1 MNIYSRALRHINIE
15 DVKQKHQQKLVEQ
28 KLQEQKEK
36 QEKEFI
42 SSLMVEK
49 KYDWRKEL
57 EKIEEVSVDK
67 FVNYEYDW
75 REKLLDD
82 KKKYFEE
89 GMTSAETF
97 FKSLEATGDVEYP
110 ILETDIQISGKDLY
124 LYYDTRVYDTLVVD
138 VRVDPG
144 IIILLTTKPLASFTD
159 SDVLAQIDTSGTY
172 SFSVPQ
178 SQNFFYN
185 FLKGYDPEIVDDAS
199 GLAAIDDVRAKRT
212 RPLNVFVSL
221 DSPEAAAFIRTD
233 PIMANLSPKE
243 RLKKLKEMLEASDE
257 YVLKMLGADFPG
269 TGAVPPGETGDTPGV
284 QMVNYQGKPI
294 TDPDDYWR
302 NVTQVSPETFQQI
315 YQQKVASGEITPS
328 TTGVPWTQQQ
338 SSTTSSSSSQSS
350 TDQKPGSMYIQ
361 VGDKVIKKEYP
372 GTQSQPSDTSDT
384 SGRADPMA
392 IMQALNIPFTDAV
405 AAANR
410 ANERAQQKYQQDLSA
425 YEKALADDKQKAD
438 ELSKAV
444 AAARA
449 EYLKQGQ
456 TPAQRQQAYDKLQ
469 AAIKAGTDH
478 ALSTLRNPITP
489 PVSPESEPQQ
499 KLTPEQLANIEAS
512 MKQLQLDNEKIKAD
526 ANRRNWELAAEIGM
540 NALTVA
546 TLFNP
551 IPGDEA
557 VVIGARTASQTAR
570 MARNFARQNP
580 GKYNPFLSDKANQL
594 ARKQGVG
601 TNVKGQN
608 PAFRNPKSSGSNSGR
623 INNTS
628 LLDSYEPEGEVI
640 SEKRKLKSPQEI
652 LNKIPGYYDGKPAPL
667 GFPIEP
673 PPEMKNGMHPDLV
686 DGKKVAD
693 RFNRLDPES
702 AKAMPPT
709 GNPHIDKKVRAS
721 AKKPK

>member
-15 DVKQKHQQKLVEQ
+15 DVKQKHQQNLVEQ

-42 SSLMVEK
+42 ASLMVEK

-97 FKSLEATGDVEYP
+97 FKSLEATGDVEYD
-110 ILETDIQISGKDLY
+110 ISETDIQQSGSDLY

-138 VRVDPG
+138 ARVGPG
-144 IIILLTTKPLASFTD
+144 ITIILTTKSLASFTD
-159 SDVLAQIDTSGTY
+159 SDILAFIETSGTY

-178 SQNFFYN
+178 SQNFFFN
-185 FLKGYDPEIVDDAS
+185 FLKGYDPEADPS
-199 GLAAIDDVRAKRT
+199 GLAAIDAVRAKRT

-257 YVLKMLGADFPG
+257 YVLKMLGVGFPG
-269 TGAVPPGETGDTPGV
+269 TGAVPPGEAGDTPGV

-338 SSTTSSSSSQSS
+338 SSTTSSSSQSS

-372 GTQSQPSDTSDT
+372 GNQSQPSDTSDTSDT

-392 IMQALNIPFTDAV
+392 IMQALNISFTDAV
-405 AAANR
+405 DAANR

-425 YEKALADDKQKAD
+425 YEKRLADHKQKAD

-449 EYLKQGQ
+449 EYLKRGQ
-456 TPAQRQQAYDKLQ
+456 SSAQRQQALAKLQ

-478 ALSTLRNPITP
+478 ANSTLRNPITP
-489 PVSPESEPQQ
+489 PVSPASEPQQ

-540 NALTVA
+540 NALTAA
-546 TLFNP
+546 TLLNP

-608 PAFRNPKSSGSNSGR
+608 PAFRKPLKN
-623 INNTS
+623 
-628 LLDSYEPEGEVI
+628 SYEPQGQIITER
-640 SEKRKLKSPQEI
+640 KKLKSPQEV

-667 GFPIEP
+667 GFPVEP

-709 GNPHIDKKVRAS
+709 GNPHIDKKVKAAR
-721 AKKPK
+721 KKPK

>member
-15 DVKQKHQQKLVEQ
+15 DVKQKHQQKLIEQ
-28 KLQEQKEK
+28 KNQEEKKEE
-36 QEKEFI
+36 EKYIASIME
-42 SSLMVEK
+42 EK
-49 KYDWRKEL
+49 KYEWRKEF
-57 EKIEEVSVDK
+57 EVIDNQIEEIFDDLIDK
-67 FVNYEYDW
+67 EYDW
-75 REKLLDD
+75 RQKLVKDR
-82 KKKYFEE
+82 KRYFEE
-89 GMTSAETF
+89 GMTSSETF
-97 FKSLEATGDVEYP
+97 FTTLEATGDTEYP
-110 ILETDIQISGKDLY
+110 ILETNIVETGEDLY
-124 LYYDTRVYDTLVVD
+124 LYFDTRVYDTLVVD
-138 VRVDPG
+138 ARVGED
-144 IIILLTTKPLASFTD
+144 ISIFLTTAPLASFVD
-159 SDVLAQIDTSGTY
+159 DDILIQIDTSGTY
-172 SFSVPQ
+172 SFNVPQ
-178 SQNFFYN
+178 SQNFFFN
-185 FLKGYDPEIVDDAS
+185 FLKGVAPGGDPL
-199 GLAAIDDVRAKRT
+199 GLAAIDAVRAKRT

-269 TGAVPPGETGDTPGV
+269 TGAVLPGEAGDTPGV

-350 TDQKPGSMYIQ
+350 QSSTDQKPGSMYIQ

-410 ANERAQQKYQQDLSA
+410 INDTNRSSQSQPSEPS
-425 YEKALADDKQKAD
+425 E
-438 ELSKAV
+438 
-444 AAARA
+444 
-449 EYLKQGQ
+449 
-456 TPAQRQQAYDKLQ
+456 P
-469 AAIKAGTDH
+469 
-478 ALSTLRNPITP
+478 
-489 PVSPESEPQQ
+489 SEPQQ
-499 KLTPEQLANIEAS
+499 ELTPEQLANIEAS

-526 ANRRNWELAAEIGM
+526 ANRRNWELAAELGM
-540 NALTVA
+540 NALTAA
-546 TLFNP
+546 TLLSP

-557 VVIGARTASQTAR
+557 IVIGARTASQTAKL
-570 MARNFARQNP
+570 ARNFQRQNP
-580 GKYNPFLSDKANQL
+580 GKYNPFLSDKANAL

-601 TNVKGQN
+601 TNVQGQN
-608 PAFRNPKSSGSNSGR
+608 PAFRKPIIKN
-623 INNTS
+623 
-628 LLDSYEPEGEVI
+628 SYEPEGQLI
-640 SEKRKLKSPQEI
+640 SEKKKLKSPQEV
-652 LNKIPGYYDGKPAPL
+652 LDKIPGYYDGKPAPL
-667 GFPIEP
+667 GFPVEP
-673 PPEMKNGMHPDLV
+673 PPKMVNGMHPDLV

-693 RFNRLDPES
+693 RFNRLDPVS